1 MAEPSLGEILSVA
14 RDPGEG
20 AISPRAKIDT
30 QQLAQTVN
38 QAAQFKAE
46 NDWRKY
52 SSFME
57 NLKGVYK
64 ELGDLEGLEVATQ
77 DRPVLQS
84 KAAEI
89 FKKIGDNPQAF
100 FSGKMGDIEKEIG
113 SLRSLSA
120 QSMQDK
126 IFDDAH
132 RSYVERDPT
141 LLTDENKKL
150 IGNYFN
156 QPLGQRKPYML
167 NLPSLYNP
175 QEIGNQINAVAAR
188 KFYNS
193 GLTPDGKFINTV
205 TGTRVD
211 EKTYKTLADQMYN
224 SPDSKTGRLI
234 SSEVAGRFKDLPPA
248 LQNMYKEK
256 YPDDPIKG
264 YYDDTVSPW
273 RKPDQIEKNE
283 IKADPFAVEEMKD
296 QAKLHQMS
304 VKFGYDK
311 ILEGLK
317 TNTQFALAKFKEKLR
332 NETKAGK
339 VGALKGMVDTMIND
353 AKTGQP
359 VSTPEGNF
367 YKLPVSSDVL
377 KSYSRK
383 EGALKKEVMPDE
395 MLISEDGNK
404 VKQVYYKQAGKPNSG
419 VDENKSRIFSKDEFT
434 ARFGKDILG
443 VSATEKEINA
453 DDEED
458 EDKSFDSDG
467 GAIPSS
473 NKPTSTKK
481 TISNF

>member
-1 MAEPSLGEILSVA
+1 MADVSLGEILSVA

-141 LLTDENKKL
+141 LQTDENKKL

-175 QEIGNQINAVAAR
+175 QEIGNQINVVAAR
-188 KFYNS
+188 KFSNS

-211 EKTYKTLADQMYN
+211 EKTYKALADQMYN

-283 IKADPFAVEEMKD
+283 IKADPFAVEKIKSQD
-296 QAKLHQMS
+296 KLQQMN

-311 ILEGLK
+311 ILEGMK
-317 TNTQFALAKFKEKLR
+317 IGGQKSIAVFKEQLR
-332 NETKAGK
+332 NKSKKEQ
-339 VGALKGMVDTMIND
+339 VGAVSGLVDKMLSD
-353 AKTGQP
+353 AYTG
-359 VSTPEGNF
+359 TPEVGQDLDEPYYTIPASPKELGIYSIKMGLQGTKTPDKIILSESGDKVRAIF
-367 YKLPVSSDVL
+367 Y
-377 KSYSRK
+377 
-383 EGALKKEVMPDE
+383 
-395 MLISEDGNK
+395 
-404 VKQVYYKQAGKPNSG
+404 NSPG
-419 VDENKSRIFSKDEFT
+419 VPESGINEKMSKTFSKNEFKIR
-434 ARFGKDILG
+434 AIKDLVG
-443 VSATEKEINA
+443 QTATEKELNA
-453 DDEED
+453 DED
-458 EDKSFDSDG
+458 EDTTDE
-467 GAIPSS
+467 SS
-473 NKPTSTKK
+473 STTTTTQEVSKPKLY
-481 TISNF
+481 